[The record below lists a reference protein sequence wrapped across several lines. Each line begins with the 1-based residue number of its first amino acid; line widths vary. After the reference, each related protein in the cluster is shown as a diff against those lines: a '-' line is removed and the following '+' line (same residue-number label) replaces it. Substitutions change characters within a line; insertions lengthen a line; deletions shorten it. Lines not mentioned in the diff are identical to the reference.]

1 MKEQE
6 MPNQKGAL
14 EGLKE
19 VCYVT
24 DNQGN
29 YTTALSEGWE
39 VKDIAIE
46 SSMNL
51 LQEQMQKAKE
61 QIQAGK
67 QSPIVYYMARARMD
81 WATLASY
88 MDKWQWIIK
97 RHARPK
103 VFVKLS
109 EKTLKKYAEIFDI
122 SVEELTN
129 FSSNT

>member
-1 MKEQE
+1 
-6 MPNQKGAL
+6 
-14 EGLKE
+14 
-19 VCYVT
+19 
-24 DNQGN
+24 
-29 YTTALSEGWE
+29 
-39 VKDIAIE
+39 
-46 SSMNL
+46 MNL

-81 WATLASY
+81 WVTLASY
-88 MDKWQWIIK
+88 MGQWQWIIK

-103 VFVKLS
+103 VFAKLS

-129 FSSNT
+129 FPSNT